1 MVTKIILTAMV
12 VAGTLLAPATAVVAQ
27 DEAPQRIIPTNHA
40 VLTGYGTVGYRYR
53 SGGGGNAFTAAVNPI
68 FLWQFQDRFLF
79 EAELEFEIQEGVTE
93 TGLEYAQLDVIVT
106 DNVTAVGGKFLL
118 PFGVFGER
126 LHPTWINKFPSAPP
140 IYGHHISE
148 FGAEPLLPILSDVG
162 VMGRSIITPG
172 SWGIGLSGY
181 VTQGPQGE
189 VIGMDPPELELP
201 GSSGDNNSNKMVG
214 GRLDVMLSPW
224 MEVNFSGLTGK
235 YDENDVLDFSA
246 WNIAAEARVANFEFR
261 GEYIQTRQ
269 EFETTAGFPVKVRD
283 GLYAQGAYRWRQ
295 FEPVFRW
302 TQVFN
307 TSTDGV
313 ETIDGASQLG
323 FGLNYWFTP
332 SLALMAAY
340 ELNRENGIEVDNDRF
355 LAHVAFGF

>member
-1 MVTKIILTAMV
+1 MVTRIKVAAMV
-12 VAGTLLAPATAVVAQ
+12 VAGALLAPATVAVAQ
-27 DEAPQRIIPTNHA
+27 DETPQRIIPTNNA
-40 VLTGYGTVGYRYR
+40 VLTGYGTVGYWYR
-53 SGGGGNAFTAAVNPI
+53 SGGGGNAFTAAVAPI

-79 EAELEFEIQEGVTE
+79 EVELEFEMQEGVTE

-140 IYGHHISE
+140 IYGHHVSQ
-148 FGAEPLLPILSDVG
+148 FGAEPLMPILSDVG
-162 VMGRSIITPG
+162 VMGRAMMTPG

-189 VIGMDPPELELP
+189 VTGMEPPELELP

-214 GRLDVMLSPW
+214 GRLDVMLPPW

-235 YDENDVLDFSA
+235 YDDNDVLDFTA

-261 GEYIQTRQ
+261 GEYMQTRQ
-269 EFETTAGFPVKVRD
+269 EFETTAGFPVKVRN

-295 FEPVFRW
+295 FEPVIRW
-302 TQVFN
+302 TQVLN

-313 ETIDGASQLG
+313 ETIDGATQLG
-323 FGLNYWFTP
+323 FGLSYWFTP
-332 SLALMAAY
+332 SMALMAAY
-340 ELNRENGIEVDNDRF
+340 ELNREKGLEIDNDRF